1 MKKIQRMVI
10 KGVAALSLLGCT
22 TLSAFALDKETARAK
37 GLAGEVDNGLMAIP
51 PGASEEAKELIIT
64 INNGRRA
71 EYAKIAATNN
81 LPFDTV
87 GTMMAEKIYERLPA
101 GTWVQQ
107 KGVWVQ
113 KKP

>member
-1 MKKIQRMVI
+1 MKPIQKTVI
-10 KGVAALSLLGCT
+10 KALATLSLFGCT
-22 TLSAFALDKETARAK
+22 SLSAFALDKETAREK

-51 PGASEEAKELIIT
+51 PGASEEAKELINT

-81 LPFDTV
+81 LPLDTV
-87 GTMMAEKIYERLPA
+87 GAMMAEKIYERLPA

-107 KGVWVQ
+107 KGTWMK